1 MPLMLRGWRFPGAE
15 PYTWETFRADARSGI
30 AMLAVGVPGGMALG
44 IASGMGALAG
54 LYCIVIVG
62 FFAALLGGTKAQSSG
77 PSAAIAVMVSVIV
90 AADGASL
97 AELGV
102 IVVMAGAFQV
112 LLGLF
117 KVGRFVSYMPHI
129 VLSGFISG
137 VGVILILSQSQTV
150 LGTDI
155 PARGA
160 VGAIAAL
167 PAALTEV
174 DPATVVVSGVTMA
187 VLLFWPRALDR
198 WAPAP
203 VTALVAATALG
214 ALWFEDVAVIGSLP
228 TGLPIPSLVLPSLD
242 FLPSAVEPALLIA
255 LVGSIYSLMMS
266 LMADSITGAQ
276 HDPNRELVGQGVGN
290 MAAGLFGAMP
300 GAANPGTMINLQLG
314 GRTVMAGIVRAVCLV
329 ALLLGLGRYA
339 DPIPLAA
346 LSVILLKVGWD
357 LIDWRF
363 LRNIRRM
370 PRGYSV
376 VMALTFALTVFAG
389 PLTAI
394 AFGLVA
400 AGIAHAARLERMELD
415 SVVSAPLL
423 DRTFLAAGDDGADAD
438 PFEAR
443 IGLLAFRGAFTV
455 ASSRKLVRTVG
466 ADIRGH
472 EVVIFD
478 FSNVTHI
485 DDSAAHV
492 IALLFERADKEKT
505 QAVVMG
511 LSGDVRD
518 ILDAFG
524 VLRRVPEN
532 RMVPDLEEARTL
544 AARLL
549 TPAGSNNG
557 SAK

>member
-1 MPLMLRGWRFPGAE
+1 MLRGWRFPGAE

-30 AMLAVGVPGGMALG
+30 TMLAVGVPGGMALG

-203 VTALVAATALG
+203 VMALVAATALG
-214 ALWFEDVAVIGSLP
+214 ALWFEGVAVIGSLP
-228 TGLPIPSLVLPSLD
+228 TGLPVPSLVLPSLD